1 MNTCGFVSGV
11 DMPNFPNTSPM
22 IGPLQDNGGPTPTMA
37 LLPGSP
43 AIDAV
48 SSEIRMN
55 CQQMLDQRGHPR
67 GRPRTNIGGNDVFLC
82 DIGAYE
88 VTAPF
93 VVDDLTDAVD
103 DDPTDD
109 LCQTVGL
116 TCTLRAA
123 VQQANEIPG
132 MNEIELGAG
141 THLLSI
147 AGTDED
153 IAATGDL
160 DLDTPVSIRGAGTG
174 STIVNGAGLDRVFD
188 VGTPD
193 HTPTNAPDLA
203 RIEDVSITG
212 GDAGLDNGGAI
223 ATSRD
228 LRVERLF
235 LFGNDARRGSAISSV
250 HSGTFSPTEPY
261 TVEVVESTVTFN
273 SGALPLYLAD
283 ARVTGSAIV
292 DNTATI
298 STNGGAGEFV
308 DLFLENSTVSR
319 NDSASTGA
327 FFAQRAIIES
337 STIYDNSS
345 DFAPGALFL
354 LDLSVLHNSII
365 AGNVAG
371 GSLDQ
376 CSFNP
381 GAVTSFGYNVTD
393 TAAGD
398 CNLTAGTDQ
407 VLADPMLEVLA
418 YNGGSTLTHLP
429 ATGSPAIDAG
439 DPVDCPTLDQRG
451 VSRPRDGDMN
461 GSAIC
466 DAGAVEVPEPG
477 FVAGLLAGSLAL
489 AGLGRR
495 RVRREATSRS

>member
-1 MNTCGFVSGV
+1 M
-11 DMPNFPNTSPM
+11 
-22 IGPLQDNGGPTPTMA
+22 
-37 LLPGSP
+37 
-43 AIDAV
+43 
-48 SSEIRMN
+48 
-55 CQQMLDQRGHPR
+55 
-67 GRPRTNIGGNDVFLC
+67 
-82 DIGAYE
+82 
-88 VTAPF
+88 
-93 VVDDLTDAVD
+93 
-103 DDPTDD
+103 
-109 LCQTVGL
+109 
-116 TCTLRAA
+116 
-123 VQQANEIPG
+123 
-132 MNEIELGAG
+132 
-141 THLLSI
+141 
-147 AGTDED
+147 
-153 IAATGDL
+153 
-160 DLDTPVSIRGAGTG
+160 
-174 STIVNGAGLDRVFD
+174 NGAGLDRVFD

-261 TVEVVESTVTFN
+261 TVEVVESTVNIQLRRAAT
-273 SGALPLYLAD
+273 LP
-283 ARVTGSAIV
+283 
-292 DNTATI
+292 
-298 STNGGAGEFV
+298 GGCTRHGKRHRRQH
-308 DLFLENSTVSR
+308 R
-319 NDSASTGA
+319 NDLDQRRGRGVRQSSSWRTEQGEPERLASTGA
-327 FFAQRAIIES
+327 YFAQRAIIES